1 MATDYNQVSLLET
14 DDEIGHYC
22 SGVHAEVASLHS
34 DSEYDTDC
42 SLDTE
47 YSFDAPPFS
56 PCRTDEASDVRLN
69 DSELLVAVEHL
80 DEEMCTN
87 TSSWK
92 GFKVVGDNIDK
103 NIRPSFKRYD
113 NKIDSVHYFHYYSL
127 LDCLDLSAYS
137 EVLPTTP
144 LDLSKLLVSTD
155 DVCQLEKDAITLYQG
170 TLQFKH
176 SVLLL
181 LKFYFNLGSWLS
193 MLINISTRPMRSR
206 GIFHPN
212 FQRRC
217 LVNQLW

>member
-113 NKIDSVHYFHYYSL
+113 NKTDSIHYFHYYSL

-144 LDLSKLLVSTD
+144 LDLSTLLVSTD
-155 DVCQLEKDAITLYQG
+155 DVCQLEKDAITL
-170 TLQFKH
+170 
-176 SVLLL
+176 
-181 LKFYFNLGSWLS
+181 LS
-193 MLINISTRPMRSR
+193 RYVAI
-206 GIFHPN
+206 
-212 FQRRC
+212 
-217 LVNQLW
+217 